1 MDVSSESAERLG
13 ADTTQ
18 QRLLA
23 SYLPVALAA
32 AGCAAAIAIVLI
44 GHDLTS
50 QRSAWERDKPVREQL
65 MAENST
71 IEQSLAARG
80 AQLAQ
85 LDAQL
90 NALRQSASIAQSDF
104 DKALAE
110 KGKTEAARVATQAQ
124 LDGLRQQLDEGQ
136 KKLSGLKDDLRRG
149 DSDLAILKDQQGK
162 SQLSV
167 QQLAND
173 NSRLQGDT
181 KQFDATIKFMA
192 QQRDGLATEIDGRQ
206 TQLRQLKQEAAGQ

>member
-1 MDVSSESAERLG
+1 
-13 ADTTQ
+13 
-18 QRLLA
+18 
-23 SYLPVALAA
+23 
-32 AGCAAAIAIVLI
+32 
-44 GHDLTS
+44 
-50 QRSAWERDKPVREQL
+50 
-65 MAENST
+65 
-71 IEQSLAARG
+71 
-80 AQLAQ
+80 
-85 LDAQL
+85 
-90 NALRQSASIAQSDF
+90 
-104 DKALAE
+104 
-110 KGKTEAARVATQAQ
+110 
-124 LDGLRQQLDEGQ
+124 
-136 KKLSGLKDDLRRG
+136 LKDDLRRG